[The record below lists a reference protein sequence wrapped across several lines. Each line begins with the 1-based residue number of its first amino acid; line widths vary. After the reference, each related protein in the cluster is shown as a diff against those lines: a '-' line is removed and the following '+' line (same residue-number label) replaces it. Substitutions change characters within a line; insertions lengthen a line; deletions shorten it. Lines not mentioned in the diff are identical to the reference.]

1 MAFGLFRISM
11 VSLLFLLLIPV
22 RLGGAQEENPVQQ
35 IGREFHSILEFLQS
49 STKAEDRVQVLQ
61 TALSRF
67 EALEKR
73 VYLAFRGHSD
83 RHSEQERIVFHL
95 RYMIKWTRYLIQIA
109 GAIPGMNPRSP
120 GQAAHAKGIR
130 LIEAARRYERDH
142 PEDRM
147 GIVDR
152 YLMAMELVRGKPEER
167 EIVKRLNR
175 IWSEVS
181 PEPSARAPTGP
192 KNAAVPESEIG
203 SRSPIPSP
211 PDRVPPNGR
220 GNVTV
225 KPHSPEALKQ
235 IREDL
240 LKGDPH
246 ARKRAIRI
254 LMDVDQSWVGG
265 FLVRRLAD
273 EKDVQVKK
281 ILTEAVLK
289 VGNRHVVSA
298 LGKWSRFKD
307 QERRHQSI
315 RLLGKVGGEEA
326 GKALCLYLK
335 NKNLDTIRL
344 VVMAAKGLKNGHGVP
359 PMAKAVRAFPSLRF
373 EIIEALGE
381 TGHSSAAR
389 VLISFL
395 HRRKFPDFKDAA
407 IKSLRVLG
415 PHAIPPLIDALGGR
429 DYRQYAAAA
438 LRSVTG
444 QRFGMSSG
452 RWQQWWRKNKKKFE
466 SGGR

>member
-1 MAFGLFRISM
+1 MAFGLLRISLL
-11 VSLLFLLLIPV
+11 SLCILLPFLV
-22 RLGGAQEENPVQQ
+22 HSAGSQEENPVQV
-35 IGREFHSILEFLQS
+35 IGREFHSILKSLQS
-49 STKAEDRVQVLQ
+49 STKTEDRVDVLQ

-73 VYLAFRGHSD
+73 VYLAFRGRPDQHSA
-83 RHSEQERIVFHL
+83 QERIVFHL
-95 RYMIKWTRYLIQIA
+95 RYMIKWTRYLIQKA
-109 GAIPGMNPRSP
+109 GAIPGMKPRSP
-120 GQAAHAKGIR
+120 GQAAHAKGKR
-130 LIEAARRYERDH
+130 LLEEARRYEREH

-152 YLMAMELVRGKPEER
+152 YLVAIELVRGKPEER
-167 EIVKRLNR
+167 EVVKRLNR

-181 PEPSARAPTGP
+181 PGASVASEPGKASGQKP
-192 KNAAVPESEIG
+192 KNG
-203 SRSPIPSP
+203 SHSPLADPS
-211 PDRVPPNGR
+211 DRTRQEDSGDVSR
-220 GNVTV
+220 
-225 KPHSPEALKQ
+225 KPHSPEALKK

-240 LKGDPH
+240 QGGDLR
-246 ARKRAIRI
+246 ARKRAVQI
-254 LMDVDQSWVGG
+254 LADVDQSWVGG
-265 FLVRRLAD
+265 FLVRRLAE
-273 EKDVQVKK
+273 EKDAQIQKV
-281 ILTEAVLK
+281 LTEAVLK

-307 QERRHQSI
+307 QERKQLAI
-315 RLLGKVGGEEA
+315 RLLGQVGGKEA
-326 GKALCLYLK
+326 GKALSLFLK
-335 NKNLDTIRL
+335 NTSQDTIRL
-344 VVMAAKGLKNGHGVP
+344 LVATAKGLKDGHGVQSLA
-359 PMAKAVRAFPSLRF
+359 MAVKAFPSLRF
-373 EIIEALGE
+373 DIIEALGE

-395 HRRKFPDFKDAA
+395 HRRKYPESKDPA

-415 PHAIPPLIDALGGR
+415 PQAIPTLIEALGGR